1 MAAVKKRLV
10 FLLIFALAAG
20 GSASGENKQARRL
33 NILLFT
39 ADSCRADRFGCYGYR
54 GGTTPNIDNWAKSGT
69 LFEKAYSTSAWTV
82 PGLASILT
90 GLYPPA
96 HGLNNRD
103 QAGSPRLVT
112 MMKFFQQQGYVVPNL
127 NFFTFAPYYRNFGL
141 GRIENEYFTQTP
153 GEELAGWIEKT
164 ASPTQ
169 PFFIW
174 YHCTTIHQPYNP
186 PAADFPGPREELM
199 KRPGIKAV
207 MTGAIV
213 PAGSTQFTESDR
225 PILNGLYDAEMKRMD
240 RIFAAALAKL
250 ANKGLLENTLV
261 IFAADHGEELL
272 DHGFVGHASTSL
284 QAKLYQELTRIPLIL
299 SCPGLIK
306 RGRIS
311 RPVNQTD
318 IFPTLLRLLGLKP
331 PVEMDGQDLFKGP
344 SRPLFFESVVAGNQ
358 TTREREKT
366 WIRGTIDRNYKYIST
381 GELYDLKKDPGEKN
395 NVIKAKAAVAAR
407 LEAQVGKWMSASKQ
421 RHDVLFPPESKPAPP
436 DRAEAPTIFTP
447 ENGKKLDYDVHTGM
461 LLFDWSGDMETT
473 YLVEYDIGLGDHHV
487 AGVYETQGNHQLLG
501 PLGRELWENLKAWNP
516 FKIRVSR
523 KTAPP
528 VWSAWTTF
536 EF

>member
-1 MAAVKKRLV
+1 MAAVKRRLV
-10 FLLIFALAAG
+10 FLLIFALGGACYASAG
-20 GSASGENKQARRL
+20 DRHERP

-54 GGTTPNIDNWAKSGT
+54 GGTTPNIDAWARTGT
-69 LFEKAYSTSAWTV
+69 IFEQAYSTSAWTV

-90 GLYPPA
+90 GLYPPI

-112 MMKFFQQQGYVVPNL
+112 MMKFFRERGYVVPNL

-141 GRIENEYFTQTP
+141 GRIESEYFTQTP
-153 GEELAGWIEKT
+153 GEELAGWIAKN

-186 PAADFPGPREELM
+186 PDLPGPSEELM
-199 KRPGIKAV
+199 KSPGIRAV

-213 PAGSTQFTESDR
+213 PAGSTQFTEADR
-225 PILNGLYDAEMKRMD
+225 PVLNALYDGEMKRMD
-240 RIFAAALAKL
+240 RIFAAALSKL
-250 ANKGLLENTLV
+250 AEKGLLENTIV
-261 IFAADHGEELL
+261 IFGADHGEELL

-299 SCPGLIK
+299 SCPGLVE
-306 RGRIS
+306 RGRVS

-318 IFPTLLRLLGLKP
+318 IFPTLLRLLKLSAP
-331 PVEMDGQDLFKGP
+331 LQMDGQDLFKGRT
-344 SRPLFFESVVAGNQ
+344 RPLFLESVVAGNQ

-366 WIRGTIDRNYKYIST
+366 WIRGTIDRGYKYIST

-395 NVIKAKAAVAAR
+395 NLLKTRASVAAR
-407 LEAQVGKWMSASKQ
+407 MQAKLGKWMSASKQ
-421 RHDVLFPPESKPAPP
+421 RHDLFFPPESKPAPP
-436 DRAEAPTIFTP
+436 DRADAPTIFTP

-473 YLVEYDIGLGDHHV
+473 YLVEYDIGVGDHHV
-487 AGVYETQGNHQLLG
+487 AGLYETQGNHQLLG

-523 KTAPP
+523 KTDPP
-528 VWSAWTTF
+528 VWSPWITF